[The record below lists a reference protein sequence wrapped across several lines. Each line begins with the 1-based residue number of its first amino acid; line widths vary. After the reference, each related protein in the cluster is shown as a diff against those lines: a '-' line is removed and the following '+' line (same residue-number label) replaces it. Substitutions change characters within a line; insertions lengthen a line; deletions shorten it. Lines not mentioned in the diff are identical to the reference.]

1 MLMTYTALEIANYII
16 KYNVDSDNPISNLKL
31 QQLLYF
37 LWIYYCN
44 NTSTELFQDEFYAWQ
59 IGAVI
64 PKVYYTYCQYAGLAI
79 LQYKP
84 TVICKQDQ
92 EIINVFLNKYLK
104 LSACELVNKSQT
116 KDKPWNLIYRNREGY
131 RQPIP
136 FTLIKE
142 LECSQ

>member
-1 MLMTYTALEIANYII
+1 MLMTYTAQEIANYII
-16 KYNVDSDNPISNLKL
+16 KYSVDSDNPINNLKL

-37 LWIYYCN
+37 LWIDYYN

-64 PKVYYTYCQYAGLAI
+64 PKVYYAYCQYAGLPI
-79 LQYKP
+79 FQYKP
-84 TVICKQDQ
+84 TIICKQDQ
-92 EIINVFLNKYLK
+92 EIINVFLDKYLK
-104 LSACELVNKSQT
+104 LSACELVNKSQE
-116 KDKPWNLIYRNREGY
+116 KDKPWNLIYQNREGY

>member
-1 MLMTYTALEIANYII
+1 MTYTALEIANYII
-16 KYNVDSDNPISNLKL
+16 KYSVDSDNPISNLKL

-37 LWIYYCN
+37 LWIDYYN
-44 NTSTELFQDEFYAWQ
+44 NTNIELFQDEFYAWQ

-64 PKVYYTYCQYAGLAI
+64 PKVYYAYCQYAGLPI
-79 LQYKP
+79 FQYKP
-84 TVICKQDQ
+84 TIICKQDQ
-92 EIINVFLNKYLK
+92 EIINVFLDKYLK
-104 LSACELVNKSQT
+104 LSVSELVNKSHE
-116 KDKPWNLIYRNREGY
+116 KDKPWNRIYQNREGY